1 MLPVE
6 MKDNVRDHLDAPDN
20 FWSDEIIWRRM
31 QEAQGEL
38 IRDISKED
46 PSYFVET
53 YDITFVADQATYDL
67 PTNAGLGT
75 RVIFGENSIDGSGG
89 ELPPARLR
97 DLLSSTQPSVVNLSE
112 TYHFTLE
119 GAKIRVIPTPSVGKV
134 AAVRI
139 WFVPIYGHMMQGVAS
154 AGSTTTLTFSTADVN
169 WTTNWGWKDT
179 RNDYF
184 NGMHVH
190 IYEGAGVGDV
200 RKISDYTGGSTFRIT
215 VDTAFSAAID
225 TTSKYAILCPARR
238 ASPCGLLTSCV
249 ACFDKRPNQTARTQS
264 RLLRPPR
271 SAWSIERTVIMDK
284 QTAGCQ
290 DRNSYP

>member
-1 MLPVE
+1 
-6 MKDNVRDHLDAPDN
+6 
-20 FWSDEIIWRRM
+20 
-31 QEAQGEL
+31 
-38 IRDISKED
+38 
-46 PSYFVET
+46 
-53 YDITFVADQATYDL
+53 
-67 PTNAGLGT
+67 
-75 RVIFGENSIDGSGG
+75 
-89 ELPPARLR
+89 
-97 DLLSSTQPSVVNLSE
+97 VVNLSE

-225 TTSKYAILCPARR
+225 TTSKYAILCPVPEGHHHAVCLR
-238 ASPCGLLTSCV
+238 AALLASIKGRTRQQELRAAYFGHLGAPGVLKELLSWIS
-249 ACFDKRPNQTARTQS
+249 KRQDAK
-264 RLLRPPR
+264 
-271 SAWSIERTVIMDK
+271 IETVIPNDI
-284 QTAGCQ
+284 G
-290 DRNSYP
+290 S